1 MKKRIH
7 GLDLLRSL
15 AIGLVMLGHAGQI
28 MQLKFPGVTPF
39 VNTGPFGVD
48 LFFVLSGFL
57 IGGILLRLRDDLAGP
72 RTLAGFWLSRA
83 LRTLPSYY
91 LFVGVN
97 VAVRLLVYRYP
108 LQSWRAVL
116 PYLVFGQSLFRRP
129 DWFFV
134 ESWSL
139 CVEEWFYFL
148 LPVAICLCLQVLRRM
163 VPVYCALV
171 GAMIAASL
179 CLRAAVRPGDLDS
192 LAVVYHA
199 DSIGLGLA
207 AAAVAA
213 ARPVAWRRAA
223 PAAAWAGAVLA
234 GLAYAYAVRP
244 HDEASLLACAA
255 APFARALGY
264 ALLLPWASGR
274 LAGGGSPFE
283 AATAAVARWSYSLYL
298 TNFICCITSMI
309 FVMPRLGITA
319 AVAAMLA
326 SSLLASAALY
336 RWFEKPVLEL
346 RGRIPVCRETRAY
359 VPFAPDPAP
368 AAAAPARGS

>member
-1 MKKRIH
+1 LKKRIH

-28 MQLKFPGVTPF
+28 VQLRFPGIAPF
-39 VNTGPFGVD
+39 VGTGPFGVD

-57 IGGILLRLRDDLAGP
+57 IGGILLRLREDLAGP

-91 LFVGVN
+91 LFVLVN

-108 LQSWRAVL
+108 FQSWRTVV
-116 PYLVFGQSLFRRP
+116 PYLFFGQSLFRRP

-148 LPVAICLCLQVLRRM
+148 LPVALFLCLRVLRRM
-163 VPVYCALV
+163 LPVYCTLV
-171 GAMIAASL
+171 GAMIAASV
-179 CLRAAVRPGDLDS
+179 CLRAVLRPGDLDS

-213 ARPVAWRRAA
+213 ARPAAWLRAG
-223 PAAAWAGAVLA
+223 PAAAWAGAALA
-234 GLAYAYAVRP
+234 ALAYAYAVRP
-244 HDEASLLACAA
+244 HDEASLAACAA
-255 APFARALGY
+255 APFLRALGY
-264 ALLLPWASGR
+264 ALLLPWAANR
-274 LAGGGSPFE
+274 MAGGAGPLE

-298 TNFICCITSMI
+298 TNFICSITSMI

-336 RWFEKPVLEL
+336 RWFERPVLEL
-346 RGRIPVCRETRAY
+346 RGRIAVCRETRAY
-359 VPFAPDPAP
+359 VPFAPDTARAP
-368 AAAAPARGS
+368 AAPRAS

>member
-1 MKKRIH
+1 MNKRIH

-15 AIGLVMLGHAGQI
+15 AIGLVMFGHAGQI
-28 MQLKFPGVTPF
+28 VQLKFPGVTPF

-57 IGGILLRLRDDLAGP
+57 IGGILLRLREDLRSP
-72 RTLAGFWLSRA
+72 RTLAGFWVSRA

-91 LFVGVN
+91 LFVLVN
-97 VAVRLLVYRYP
+97 VAVRLLVYRFP
-108 LQSWRAVL
+108 FESWRTVL
-116 PYLVFGQSLFRRP
+116 PYFFFGQSLLHRP

-148 LPVAICLCLQVLRRM
+148 LPVALCLCLQVVRRM
-163 VPVYCALV
+163 IPAYCALV
-171 GAMIAASL
+171 GAMIAASV
-179 CLRAAVRPGDLDS
+179 CLRAVIRPADLDS

-207 AAAVAA
+207 AAVLAA
-213 ARPVAWRRAA
+213 TRREAWQRAG
-223 PAAAWAGAVLA
+223 PAAAALGAVLA
-234 GLAYAYAVRP
+234 AFTYAWAVRP
-244 HDEASLLACAA
+244 HDEASLFASAA
-255 APFARALGY
+255 VPFIRALGY
-264 ALLLPWASGR
+264 ALLLPWAASRLTGGR
-274 LAGGGSPFE
+274 GLFE

-298 TNFICCITSMI
+298 TNFICCITSML

-336 RWFEKPVLEL
+336 RWFERPVLEL
-346 RGRIPVCRETRAY
+346 RGRIAICRETRAY
-359 VPFAPDPAP
+359 VPFAPTPP
-368 AAAAPARGS
+368 R